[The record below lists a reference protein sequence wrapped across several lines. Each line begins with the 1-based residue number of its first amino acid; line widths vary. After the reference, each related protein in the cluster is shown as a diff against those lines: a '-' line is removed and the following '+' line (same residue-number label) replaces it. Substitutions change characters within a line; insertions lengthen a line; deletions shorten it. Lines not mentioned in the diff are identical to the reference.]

1 MECIY
6 SCCLNICYLF
16 TAQENFGEVIIEIKN
31 SSQHI
36 VLSDTMDG
44 SVTEEIFTEDKS
56 GQLWI
61 KGIPDIEGYF
71 TLRSKEAKL
80 FLTPISE
87 TNMFDT
93 RGMYVP
99 RKYSKV
105 DLGWAGALD

>member
-1 MECIY
+1 ML
-6 SCCLNICYLF
+6 SLH
-16 TAQENFGEVIIEIKN
+16 TAQENIDEVIIEVN
-31 SSQHI
+31 SISEHM
-36 VLSDTMDG
+36 VLSNTIDD
-44 SVTEEIFTEDKS
+44 SVTRETFVEDES
-56 GQLWI
+56 EQLWI